1 MDLCCGGG
9 GGRGKGRVSL
19 GAGARVKWSR
29 DALNRGCTHRMPEA
43 GQCRQAGRAPSGRS
57 MACGLTRWKGAGMA
71 GLGSLRAGA
80 GSVGGDT
87 RCGARTMPRAGG
99 EDFRLEKVHTQK
111 KNRCA
116 RGVESGARSWREE
129 RARRGGQVLRAG
141 KRAATPPAG
150 VPFLAPKPGS
160 ARARKARA
168 ELQIKG
174 AQARG
179 RFGTTSAKH

>member
-29 DALNRGCTHRMPEA
+29 DALNRGCTHRMPKA

-87 RCGARTMPRAGG
+87 RCGARTSPRAGG
-99 EDFRLEKVHTQK
+99 EDFRLEKARAQK
-111 KNRCA
+111 KNGRA
-116 RGVESGARSWREE
+116 RGVESGARSRREE
-129 RARRGGQVLRAG
+129 RARRGGQVFVLQTGFAPRRARAHAPWHRNRG
-141 KRAATPPAG
+141 RRVRTKRARRRNCKFTS
-150 VPFLAPKPGS
+150 PG
-160 ARARKARA
+160 
-168 ELQIKG
+168 
-174 AQARG
+174 
-179 RFGTTSAKH
+179 